1 MKIINFLN
9 QIKIKQY
16 YLFLLMVVT
25 ACYFLY
31 SQYKILQ
38 APIKSVELVFDHEVS
53 KEDIPIIYISS
64 DKESKIDF
72 KTVYTFQDKGNLV
85 YLCQLDESKKPRKI
99 RLYFSYPNKT
109 VSIKSIQLKSGN
121 DVVSIPLK
129 KFKNRVGV
137 NLIEQPN
144 AMQFEILIS
153 SGYIEL
159 PDTYI
164 YTSDFKNIYQLIL
177 PIIFLLFLIILVLKS
192 LKPIEIQPFTITSV
206 TMSLLILSMFLPDP
220 IYNIALILV
229 GILHVRQVSWM
240 AIKTEKINLIIL
252 GFFILYILHN
262 IFSEEGF
269 KEIST
274 LERFLPFL
282 VLAVVLPSI
291 ANRKY
296 LSLFPVSAFILGFGF
311 LLTSLFDV
319 YIHQNFEYISFDFFS
334 KYLHP
339 VYFSYLLFF
348 SICFIDLNY
357 KGKSKYFLEFILFVF
372 LIFSGSKMVFLL
384 SLIVVFINLL
394 KNKKTVLLIL
404 PLALIVVL
412 FSPLKHR
419 FADILK
425 KEDFT
430 ILNEKHIEDPYDA
443 RVNGLT
449 LRLILWRESL
459 ATMSGFDYIFG
470 KGVTKETNKILG
482 DRIGNLGMTEHSGFN
497 PHNQYVDTF
506 WRTGAIGLLL
516 LILIP
521 VYSLII
527 GIKRRDKL
535 IIQFSLFMFVVM
547 WSESIFGRVTGV
559 YFFATV
565 ILILMNT
572 NKSNENSHIRN

>member
-1 MKIINFLN
+1 MTVVVCYYIYN
-9 QIKIKQY
+9 QY
-16 YLFLLMVVT
+16 YL
-25 ACYFLY
+25 
-31 SQYKILQ
+31 LQ
-38 APIKSVELVFDHEVS
+38 STINSVELVVNSELS
-53 KEDIPIIYISS
+53 KEEVPIIYISS
-64 DKESKIDF
+64 DKESEINF
-72 KTVYTFQDKGNLV
+72 KTVYKFQEDGNLV
-85 YLCQLDESKKPRKI
+85 YQSQLDESKKLRKL

-109 VSIKSIQLKSGN
+109 VLIKSIRLKSGN
-121 DVVSIPLK
+121 EVISIPLQI
-129 KFKNRVGV
+129 FKNRSGIKIIERPNDLKLEVLVG
-137 NLIEQPN
+137 
-144 AMQFEILIS
+144 

-159 PDTYI
+159 PKTYI
-164 YTSDFKNIYQLIL
+164 YRSDFKNIYQLVAPTL
-177 PIIFLLFLIILVLKS
+177 LLLFLIFLVLKS
-192 LKPIEIQPFTITSV
+192 LKPIDIEPFTKTSV
-206 TMSLLILSMFLPDP
+206 TLSLLVLTIFLPDP
-220 IYNIALILV
+220 IYNIALIV
-229 GILHVRQVSWM
+229 IGVLHIKDVSWK
-240 AIKTEKINLIIL
+240 AIKEQKINLIVL
-252 GFFILYILHN
+252 GFFIIYIVNNL
-262 IFSEEGF
+262 IVSEEGF
-269 KEIST
+269 KEIAT
-274 LERFLPFL
+274 VERFLPFF

-291 ANRKY
+291 AHRKY

-521 VYSLII
+521 VY
-527 GIKRRDKL
+527 R
-535 IIQFSLFMFVVM
+535 
-547 WSESIFGRVTGV
+547 SEEHTSE
-559 YFFATV
+559 
-565 ILILMNT
+565 LQ
-572 NKSNENSHIRN
+572 